1 MQHQRVNIFT
11 FPHKGLRNG
20 LSQLLIKLGHADAT
34 NAEHIR
40 EIRAQAHEVIHLLHL
55 HQEAEDSCVMQPLSQ
70 RAADTVVNCHKEH
83 HALQQHINAIEQQI
97 VALDVKDSPNV
108 LAELYS
114 DVARFFADYLKHMD
128 NEETELNAAIWAH
141 FDDSEILG
149 WQEQIMA
156 KLSLDDQLQWFK
168 YIIPS
173 LNAMER
179 QILLSGVKANAPEG
193 VFEHIIASLKH
204 YLSANEIASLH

>member
-1 MQHQRVNIFT
+1 
-11 FPHKGLRNG
+11 
-20 LSQLLIKLGHADAT
+20 
-34 NAEHIR
+34 
-40 EIRAQAHEVIHLLHL
+40 
-55 HQEAEDSCVMQPLSQ
+55 MQPLSQ